1 MTPEHVKSTTNLGWE
16 PRPVQIAPPCWEPAP
31 STFRRVQPVQPPVS
45 LEAFVRGTAALLR
58 DGERAVRP
66 VARELNRLRTEID
79 LAFSPVAPRVGAS
92 APNPE
97 GRPPIKLRHYPLSVT
112 RLTVVPGHVS
122 AGNRLDRGVSVVVAR
137 SSRSR
142 ESLLVPV
149 RRGVERDRVL
159 GAFDS
164 AAVRCSG
171 VHPGSCRVGR
181 RRRGRL
187 PPRCGAASRSPR
199 STAARPT
206 TPTTT
211 GTRSRSRTGSPPSS
225 AASTGRTPAVGSPRT
240 PRPTSSTWSPA

>member
-31 STFRRVQPVQPPVS
+31 STFRRVQPVQPPRVAGGVRARHGGPTS
-45 LEAFVRGTAALLR
+45 RRRTGRPASRPRAEPLEDR
-58 DGERAVRP
+58 DRP
-66 VARELNRLRTEID
+66 RVQSGR
-79 LAFSPVAPRVGAS
+79 PRVGAS

-112 RLTVVPGHVS
+112 RPTVVPGHVS